1 MWLTFA
7 TSCDQPLWTPWRMS
21 ISCRSSW
28 LSYLLTKD
36 QNHHNKK
43 TPFQY
48 FKQTRFYL
56 MLPFQCLMETDL
68 YKLLKTQRLSNDHI
82 CYFLYQV
89 DCVSWWWWWCMIPCY
104 AITHSKCRLDRCCSV
119 YKKNSKTNTKRCNSC
134 NFWSAKISQIWLDL
148 LPLQNI
154 FSEKAQWKIHFLR
167 GRMNLH
173 NQLLLLAT
181 KQVFELGQV

>member
-1 MWLTFA
+1 
-7 TSCDQPLWTPWRMS
+7 MS

-28 LSYLLTKD
+28 LLTKG
-36 QNHHNKK
+36 QNQFYIKAL
-43 TPFQY
+43 FQY
-48 FKQTRFYL
+48 FQQTRFYL

-89 DCVSWWWWWCMIPCY
+89 DCVSWWGWWCMIPCY
-104 AITHSKCRLDRCCSV
+104 AITHSKCWLDRCCSV

-148 LPLQNI
+148 LAVQNL
-154 FSEKAQWKIHFLR
+154 FLR
-167 GRMNLH
+167 KPSGRYISCEAGWISTINFFSLRPNKFSSWAKYKYSYIYTECMLGNLSK
-173 NQLLLLAT
+173 T
-181 KQVFELGQV
+181 F